1 MLRLGEQ
8 EISGLYLGGGKI
20 GKAYL
25 GEATVFGE
33 ADWQVAELPSFANW
47 DGITYGGGK
56 FVAVAGG
63 GTNAAYSEDGIN
75 WTAASLPISANW
87 RNGAYGAGKFVV
99 VASNSDKA
107 AYSTNG
113 GATWIAADLPAS
125 ANWRAV
131 AYDDGIERFV
141 AVAGDGATVAY
152 STDGINWTA
161 ATLPSDSFWSDV
173 IGCGGTFVAVAYG
186 SADAAYSTDGGATWT
201 AATLPLYAGWAGLA
215 SGGGKF
221 VAVAGVSTDAAYSAD
236 GINWTAATLPSYA
249 DWSGLGYV
257 DGEFVAVASG
267 GTTAAYSTDGGAT
280 WMADTLPL
288 AGGWY
293 NIAGGG
299 GKVVAV
305 AYGSSK
311 AVYRSA
317 GKKKP
322 SRLPEG
328 YTEVEYIQ
336 SDTHCSISTGLSY
349 STAQEYNNSRMVI
362 DFTPVS
368 IEGEAVSLGR
378 KIFTSSMAQGNG
390 TQRYFS
396 SSQFRDGAMNFF
408 VGTTSLSMAV
418 APNERHILDVDIR
431 SAVVKID
438 SESKQIS
445 RGTTTV
451 SVFRPGIFADKTSDS
466 VKAKMFG
473 CQIYEGDAMVRDF
486 VPCLDPSGAVGLYDL
501 VGGNFYGNVGAG
513 TFTAGPA
520 V

>member
-25 GEATVFGE
+25 GEAMVFGE
-33 ADWQVAELPSFANW
+33 ADWQIAELPSFASW
-47 DGITYGGGK
+47 DGIAYGGGK

-99 VASNSDKA
+99 VASNSADA
-107 AYSTNG
+107 AYSTDGIN
-113 GATWIAADLPAS
+113 WAAASLPVHT
-125 ANWRAV
+125 NWWSV
-131 AYDDGIERFV
+131 AYGNGKFV
-141 AVAGDGATVAY
+141 AVAGGGTNAAY
-152 STDGINWTA
+152 SEDGINWTAAALPSSGFWCSVGYGDGRFVAVVNDSADAAYSEDGINWTA
-161 ATLPSDSFWSDV
+161 ATLPLHANWGGIAHGDGKFVEVAYGSTNVVYSVDGINWAASTLPSVASWS
-173 IGCGGTFVAVAYG
+173 GLAYGNGEFVAVAAG
-186 SADAAYSTDGGATWT
+186 GANAAYSTDG
-201 AATLPLYAGWAGLA
+201 
-215 SGGGKF
+215 
-221 VAVAGVSTDAAYSAD
+221 V
-236 GINWTAATLPSYA
+236 NWTAETLPM
-249 DWSGLGYV
+249 SGN
-257 DGEFVAVASG
+257 
-267 GTTAAYSTDGGAT
+267 
-280 WMADTLPL
+280 
-288 AGGWY
+288 WY
-293 NIAGGG
+293 NEAYGD
-299 GKVVAV
+299 GKFVAV

-349 STAQEYNNSRMVI
+349 STAQEYNNFRMVI

-473 CQIYEGDAMVRDF
+473 CQIYEGDAMGRDF

>member
-25 GEATVFGE
+25 GASVVFGGV
-33 ADWQVAELPSFANW
+33 DWQVESLPSVAKW
-47 DGITYGGGK
+47 DGIAYGDGRFVAVAVGGTDAAHSADAVNWTAAALPLYGAWRSVVYGNGRFVVPASDSANVAYSTDGGATWMTASLPLSANWRAVAYGDGKFVAVADGGAAAYSVDAVNWTAAALPSRSFWSNVTYGGGRFVAVAYNSAEAIYSTDGGATWTTAALPVFAGWHGVTYGGGK
-56 FVAVAGG
+56 FVAVADG
-63 GTNAAYSEDGIN
+63 GTN
-75 WTAASLPISANW
+75 
-87 RNGAYGAGKFVV
+87 
-99 VASNSDKA
+99 
-107 AYSTNG
+107 
-113 GATWIAADLPAS
+113 
-125 ANWRAV
+125 
-131 AYDDGIERFV
+131 
-141 AVAGDGATVAY
+141 
-152 STDGINWTA
+152 
-161 ATLPSDSFWSDV
+161 
-173 IGCGGTFVAVAYG
+173 
-186 SADAAYSTDGGATWT
+186 AAYSTDGGATWT
-201 AATLPLYAGWAGLA
+201 AAALPL
-215 SGGGKF
+215 SGGWF
-221 VAVAGVSTDAAYSAD
+221 SVAYG
-236 GINWTAATLPSYA
+236 
-249 DWSGLGYV
+249 
-257 DGEFVAVASG
+257 DGEFVAVAAGSAD
-267 GTTAAYSTDGGAT
+267 AAYSTDGGVT
-280 WMADTLPL
+280 WMAEALPL
-288 AGGWY
+288 SGGWY
-293 NIAGGG
+293 
-299 GKVVAV
+299 KV
-305 AYGSSK
+305 AYGDGK
-311 AVYRSA
+311 FVAVGNGSDTVIFRSA
-317 GKKKP
+317 REKRP

-349 STAQEYNNSRMVI
+349 STAQEYNNFRMVI

-396 SSQFRDGAMNFF
+396 SSQFRDGTMNFF
-408 VGTTSLSMAV
+408 AGTTSLSMAV
-418 APNERHILDVDIR
+418 APDERHILDVDIR
-431 SAVVKID
+431 SAVVKMD